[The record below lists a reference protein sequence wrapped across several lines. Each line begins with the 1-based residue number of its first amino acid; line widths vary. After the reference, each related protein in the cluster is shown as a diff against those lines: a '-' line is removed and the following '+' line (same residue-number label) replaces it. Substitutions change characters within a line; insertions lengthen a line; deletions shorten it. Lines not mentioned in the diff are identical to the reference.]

1 MAQEVNITRAIEDGR
16 VTPYQYMIYALCT
29 LLCLSDGV
37 DTFLPAIAGP
47 AMRTEFNLGPEA
59 LGSIFSAGLAGNLVG
74 YFMGGPLSDRFGRR
88 WLMVVNAAV
97 FTLFT
102 MLSAMTSSFEQL
114 LVMRFLC
121 GIGLAICLS
130 SSLAMIADFSKA
142 RWAVP
147 LVIVAQV
154 GFSVG
159 SILVHSGAAY
169 LVPHYGWRSTFYV
182 GSGLGLLM
190 TILLLLLMPES
201 IRYLALRRPTW
212 EGTGKVLSRITG
224 NTYAAGTRFALEGE
238 EAGGAPLVELFR
250 HGRLARSIALWIMF
264 FAGGCMVFTLTQWLP
279 SLLKTAG
286 LPFTTAVAAG
296 AAMGSAGTTGSLV
309 TTLISA
315 RVKRPVVLVC
325 IQFFLA
331 AIGLIAIGFAGN
343 TESLVYA
350 SVIFTGFF
358 LISGWLLMY
367 AVATTAYPDFMRA
380 TGLSMSTVWGRAG
393 AIVGPLVVGKML
405 ASGFGTQAVFTTF
418 GSLSAVTIVG
428 GLLYLASRRE
438 SNPTL
443 EHLQTAKA

>member
-1 MAQEVNITRAIEDGR
+1 
-16 VTPYQYMIYALCT
+16 
-29 LLCLSDGV
+29 
-37 DTFLPAIAGP
+37 
-47 AMRTEFNLGPEA
+47 
-59 LGSIFSAGLAGNLVG
+59 
-74 YFMGGPLSDRFGRR
+74 
-88 WLMVVNAAV
+88 
-97 FTLFT
+97 
-102 MLSAMTSSFEQL
+102 
-114 LVMRFLC
+114 
-121 GIGLAICLS
+121 
-130 SSLAMIADFSKA
+130 
-142 RWAVP
+142 
-147 LVIVAQV
+147 
-154 GFSVG
+154 
-159 SILVHSGAAY
+159 
-169 LVPHYGWRSTFYV
+169 
-182 GSGLGLLM
+182 
-190 TILLLLLMPES
+190 
-201 IRYLALRRPTW
+201 
-212 EGTGKVLSRITG
+212 
-224 NTYAAGTRFALEGE
+224 
-238 EAGGAPLVELFR
+238 
-250 HGRLARSIALWIMF
+250 MF

-309 TTLISA
+309 TTFVST
-315 RVKRPVVLVC
+315 RVQRPVVLVC

-418 GSLSAVTIVG
+418 GSLSAMTIVG

-438 SNPTL
+438 SNATL